1 MSDHTGTDCVRL
13 TRESDTGIAR
23 LTLTDPDRRNT
34 LSAELAGG
42 VIAAL
47 DHLDGTDT
55 RCVVVSGEG
64 PTFSA
69 GGDIEAMV
77 ERAET
82 ETPLDDTVRHVIENT
97 GRCVRRLYEC
107 SFPTV
112 ATVTGAA
119 FGAGANLAIAC
130 DVLLFHEAAEIGF
143 GFRNVG
149 LSVDSGTSHLLPR
162 LVGDNVAAE
171 LVYTGEM
178 VDAERARELGIA
190 NHVFD
195 DETFTEETEALIE
208 QIASGPSVAL
218 RTSKRLLR
226 ADHASLREAIHN
238 EAGAQAAVFDTEDH
252 AEGVS
257 AFVEK
262 RDPEFDGT

>member
-1 MSDHTGTDCVRL
+1 MADDTGTDCVRL

-23 LTLTDPDRRNT
+23 ITLTDPERRNT
-34 LSAELAGG
+34 LSAETADG

-47 DHLDGTDT
+47 DHLAGTDT

-82 ETPLDDTVRHVIENT
+82 DQSLDDTVRHVIQNT
-97 GRCVRRLYEC
+97 ARCVRRLYEC
-107 SFPTV
+107 PFPTV
-112 ATVTGAA
+112 ATVTGPA

-149 LSVDSGTSHLLPR
+149 LSVDSGTSYLLPR

-178 VDAERARELGIA
+178 VDAERARTLGIA

-195 DETFTEETEALIE
+195 DETFGEETEALIE

-218 RTSKRLLR
+218 RTSKRLLQ
-226 ADHASLREAIHN
+226 ADHASLREAIHS
-238 EAGAQAAVFDTEDH
+238 EAGAQAAVFETRDH

-262 RDPEFDGT
+262 RDPAFGGE